1 MNHIYIPKQKDHFQ
15 SLEVILSHFQ
25 QWSPEQ
31 KWALPTPIKNP
42 VDCGWKGHLII
53 FMKEG
58 HRVLLRRYLD

>member
-25 QWSPEQ
+25 QWSLESG
-31 KWALPTPIKNP
+31 LSRTKNP
-42 VDCGWKGHLII
+42 VDCGLKGHLII

-58 HRVLLRRYLD
+58 HRVLSRRYLD